1 MPARSFF
8 ISCGDL
14 TSKSRSFSLSR
25 IKNSQCST
33 VDTVAERGILSN
45 NDISPKKSPEER
57 TDSNSSFYGHI
68 TVESQVGVGT
78 TFHIY
83 LPASDKA
90 VLETEEVKLITGK
103 GRILVMDDE
112 ASLRKGH
119 RLQWLLRRP
128 CFSEFSRIRF

>member
-1 MPARSFF
+1 
-8 ISCGDL
+8 
-14 TSKSRSFSLSR
+14 
-25 IKNSQCST
+25 
-33 VDTVAERGILSN
+33 LSN

-128 CFSEFSRIRF
+128 CFSEFSGVRFKGMMPKPFESLSLGKVLHEVLQGKMDVQMP